1 MCFKLLTLIK
11 MYTETYDVRFKN
23 PGTILVSGN
32 TGSGKSTLVFEIL
45 KHPNY
50 FFQDPRCMRN
60 VILYY
65 KEYQP
70 IYEEN
75 KNLISEFINQVPTYN
90 LVKER
95 VEFYK
100 NIGGSV
106 ILIDDFANE
115 LHESIRSLFGVGAH
129 HWNTHIFLLTQY
141 LFPNKPSWFRE
152 ITSNC
157 MYLIYFKNPMNSRQ
171 IRNVI
176 YKCFAKNPKWAIE
189 SVENALQ
196 KPHSYIL
203 FDFHQ
208 NTPDLIRLRTNI
220 LPKESPMI
228 TYTVSK

>member
-1 MCFKLLTLIK
+1 M
-11 MYTETYDVRFKN
+11 ETFDVRFKN
-23 PGTILVSGN
+23 PVTVLVSGT

-45 KHPNY
+45 KNANH
-50 FFQDPRCMRN
+50 FFHDPKCMEN

-75 KNLISEFINQVPTYN
+75 KHLITEFVNQVPTYN

-95 VEFYK
+95 IEFYK
-100 NIGGSV
+100 NYGGSV

-129 HWNTHIFLLTQY
+129 HWNANIFLLTQY
-141 LFPNKPSWFRE
+141 LYPSKPTWFRE
-152 ITSNC
+152 ITLNC
-157 MYLIYFKNPMNSRQ
+157 MYLIYFKNPMNNKQ

-176 YKCFAKNPKWAIE
+176 YKWIDENPKWAIQ
-189 SVENALQ
+189 SVREALQ

-208 NTPDLIRLRTNI
+208 QTPEKIRLRTNI
-220 LPKESPMI
+220 LPKEAPMI
-228 TYTVSK
+228 TYTMRK